1 MENKLNWNLKE
12 LFEDENDLENSIK
25 MFYELLDKIKT
36 FKGRLGNSVDEMYEY
51 FKVLEKTL
59 ELHERIYAYAMFK
72 YHQDMSNVEA
82 IKLYKRVEKISTDF
96 SEVESFASPEIS
108 KISNERLEEF
118 LTDD

>member
-51 FKVLEKTL
+51 FNSRITEMYSKPQTGIFQADMKV
-59 ELHERIYAYAMFK
+59 
-72 YHQDMSNVEA
+72 
-82 IKLYKRVEKISTDF
+82 KLINDGPST
-96 SEVESFASPEIS
+96 
-108 KISNERLEEF
+108 F
-118 LTDD
+118 LLTK

>member
-59 ELHERIYAYAMFK
+59 ELHERIYIVYG
-72 YHQDMSNVEA
+72 
-82 IKLYKRVEKISTDF
+82 REK
-96 SEVESFASPEIS
+96 
-108 KISNERLEEF
+108 K
-118 LTDD
+118 DD